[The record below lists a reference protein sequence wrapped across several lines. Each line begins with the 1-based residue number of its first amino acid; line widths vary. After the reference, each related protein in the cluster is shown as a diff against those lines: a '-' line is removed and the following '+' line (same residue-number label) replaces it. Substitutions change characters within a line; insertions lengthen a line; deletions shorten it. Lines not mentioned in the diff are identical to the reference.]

1 MNDALALLVA
11 GSNQFGVRKSS
22 SFTGLAW
29 AFATLTVNGAAQQ
42 TLIYG
47 SPGNFDSPDPD
58 LCNGN
63 TFGPVDAAGTTAAL
77 DLLPNTCTTDSCD
90 TITGCVHTP
99 VADGNSCDDGV
110 FCNGGDTCN
119 QGHCAVHSGDPCPG
133 TPCNTCQEAA
143 QSCFDPPGGSG
154 VGVRVGYLRGA
165 SAPWEVDTNER
176 AMDRVFGAGQ
186 WSDLR
191 LADGAGPFAVGT
203 GNDYGFLFVEGGDS
217 TATEFS
223 AFLAAHGTAI
233 ATWVNAGGSLILN
246 AAPNVGGSF
255 SMGFGVTLNYP
266 DPAGAVI
273 GADSGHPVF
282 NGPYGATGTAFTGG
296 SFSHATVAGGSLMPI
311 ILRSPENDIVLGEQV
326 AGNGH
331 VLFGGMTPDFFHQP
345 QPNAANLTANILAYA
360 ASLHHDSACIVD
372 DNRCIIAQCDG
383 DGSCVPVGAVSCP
396 DDGNVCNG
404 PESCNPATGGC
415 VSGPPLAGGSDCE
428 DHTFC
433 NGTDTCDA
441 AGHCSVHSGDPCP
454 GTPCNTCQEAA
465 PGCFDPPGTP
475 CQADDSLC
483 TVDQCTGSGGCVQVS
498 TLSCP
503 DDGNVCN
510 GPESC
515 DPAAGCVSG
524 PPPVPACAACGDG
537 VIDVDE
543 DCDVG
548 GTCIGGAA
556 AGTPCFV
563 NGTPCPGGTCT
574 PFGGT
579 GCAANCTFEHD
590 VPYPL
595 VPGQLDGLDIL
606 PGTSG
611 VAIASDFLSIPLPI
625 GPACLGGGNAG
636 GLCTDNG
643 DCPGGTCAQA
653 QQTLTVGKQKN
664 GKIPVV
670 VKAASVGLP
679 GIPVSTLACGC
690 VRGIPAKTCGGRSLR
705 PTARRCPRIAPRG
718 CPTVPRRAATP
729 PASRVPGRPPV
740 PSCTAPATRPPE
752 RSAAPAGW
760 TTSMCS
766 SRKTPA
772 ARVARVRPRTRV
784 RPR

>member
-1 MNDALALLVA
+1 MHSGDPCAGGPVCHQTCNEAQDNCFDPAGTPCPDGNACNGQETCESGTCTAGPPLDCTDYTNIVDALTFTWLATNCDGVDTFELTINGTTVATPPPDPTGFGCTCFPGISTFTVPVNDALALLVA
-11 GSNQFGVRKSS
+11 ESNQFGVRKSS

-47 SPGNFDSPDPD
+47 SPGNFDRPDPD

-483 TVDQCTGSGGCVQVS
+483 TVDQCTGGGEYVQVS

-579 GCAANCTFEHD
+579 GKLRRELYLRARRAVSAGPRAA
-590 VPYPL
+590 
-595 VPGQLDGLDIL
+595 GW
-606 PGTSG
+606 
-611 VAIASDFLSIPLPI
+611 
-625 GPACLGGGNAG
+625 LGHPPRHEWG
-636 GLCTDNG
+636 G
-643 DCPGGTCAQA
+643 DCQ
-653 QQTLTVGKQKN
+653 
-664 GKIPVV
+664 
-670 VKAASVGLP
+670 
-679 GIPVSTLACGC
+679 
-690 VRGIPAKTCGGRSLR
+690 
-705 PTARRCPRIAPRG
+705 
-718 CPTVPRRAATP
+718 
-729 PASRVPGRPPV
+729 
-740 PSCTAPATRPPE
+740 
-752 RSAAPAGW
+752 
-760 TTSMCS
+760 
-766 SRKTPA
+766 
-772 ARVARVRPRTRV
+772 
-784 RPR
+784 